1 MKDKNEEVSHTVRT
15 LKWIEQY
22 PGWWY
27 LICTPG
33 DEHMTLE
40 MMRTLMKKLHEAALD
55 ELIFVLLTVHR
66 GEAFMETFFPMSLL
80 NRLIHRWE
88 EDREQILSDW
98 LAHFE

>member
-1 MKDKNEEVSHTVRT
+1 MKEKNEEVSHTVRT

-40 MMRTLMKKLHEAALD
+40 MMRTLMKKLHDAAL
-55 ELIFVLLTVHR
+55 
-66 GEAFMETFFPMSLL
+66 MS
-80 NRLIHRWE
+80 
-88 EDREQILSDW
+88 
-98 LAHFE
+98 